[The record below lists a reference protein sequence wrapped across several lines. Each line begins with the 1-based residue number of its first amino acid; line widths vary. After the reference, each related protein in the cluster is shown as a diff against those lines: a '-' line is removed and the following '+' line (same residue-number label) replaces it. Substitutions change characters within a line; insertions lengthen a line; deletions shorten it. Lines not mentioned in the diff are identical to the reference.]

1 MRHPPN
7 LTGGRVT
14 PPLPDE
20 DHVDRII
27 REWAQE
33 YPSLDTEAMAVIG
46 RILRIARYLERDVE
60 LELGRFGL
68 SISEFNALSALRRH
82 GEPHALSPTELSRG
96 LMLSSGG
103 LSKLVERL
111 EARGLVVRTPDQTD
125 GRGVVVALTP
135 AGRELQEAAIEA
147 HVANENEL
155 LGPLDTDARD
165 EVNRLLR
172 TLLIAFEGN
181 AGRMRPGGVRS

>member
-1 MRHPPN
+1 MTESPMP
-7 LTGGRVT
+7 G
-14 PPLPDE
+14 E
-20 DHVDRII
+20 DHVDRIV
-27 REWAQE
+27 REWAEE

-46 RILRIARYLERDVE
+46 RILRVARYLERDVE

-68 SISEFNALSALRRH
+68 SISEFNALSALRRR

-111 EARGLVVRTPDQTD
+111 EARGLVVRTPDESD
-125 GRGVVVALTP
+125 GRGVVVALTQD
-135 AGRELQEAAIEA
+135 GRALQEAAIEA

-155 LGPLDTDARD
+155 LGPLGSDAR
-165 EVNRLLR
+165 EELGRVLR
-172 TLLIAFEGN
+172 TLLVAFEGN

>member
-1 MRHPPN
+1 MPTN
-7 LTGGRVT
+7 
-14 PPLPDE
+14 DE
-20 DHVDRII
+20 DHVDGIVRD
-27 REWAQE
+27 WANE
-33 YPSLDTEAMAVIG
+33 DPSLDTEAMAVIG
-46 RILRIARYLERDVE
+46 RILRVARYLERDVE

-68 SISEFNALSALRRH
+68 SISEFNALSALRRR
-82 GEPHALSPTELSRG
+82 GEPNALSPTELSHR

-125 GRGVVVALTP
+125 GRGVVVALTEE
-135 AGRELQEAAIEA
+135 GRDLQEAAIEA

-155 LGPLDTDARD
+155 LAPLDSDARA
-165 EVNRLLR
+165 ELTHILR
-172 TLLIAFEGN
+172 TLLVAFEGN

>member
-1 MRHPPN
+1 MSSAPQP
-7 LTGGRVT
+7 G
-14 PPLPDE
+14 E
-20 DHVDRII
+20 DHVDRIV
-27 REWAQE
+27 REWAEE
-33 YPSLDTEAMAVIG
+33 YPSLDTKAMAVIG

-68 SISEFNALSALRRH
+68 SISEFNALSALRRR

-111 EARGLVVRTPDQTD
+111 EARGLVVRTRDQTD
-125 GRGVVVALTP
+125 GRGVVVALTE
-135 AGRELQEAAIEA
+135 AGRDLQEAAIEA

-155 LGPLDTDARD
+155 LGPLDSETR
-165 EVNRLLR
+165 EELTRILR
-172 TLLIAFEGN
+172 TLLVAFEGN